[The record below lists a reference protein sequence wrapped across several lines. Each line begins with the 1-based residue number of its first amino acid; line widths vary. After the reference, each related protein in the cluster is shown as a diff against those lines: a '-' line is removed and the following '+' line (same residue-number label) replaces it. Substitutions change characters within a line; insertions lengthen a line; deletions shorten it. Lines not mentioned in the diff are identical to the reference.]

1 MREQKREKEAAKPSP
16 FLLGVIAAAEE
27 DASERERTRGNVER
41 EEKLA
46 EEREVLSLHRWSPGN
61 TAIDA
66 GKCHYW
72 SHCPCSAPVSAAVYA
87 GSAIAATTRLEFLL
101 ISTLRGENSSA
112 LPSVHTLSS
121 AAVPCSPLRL
131 RPLRRP
137 PPRPLSKIA
146 AFDFDGLND
155 SSKNL
160 RILEKIAQIFKE
172 DLKFCGEELSGSGME
187 TKNRQDNYELQLQ

>member
-1 MREQKREKEAAKPSP
+1 MK
-16 FLLGVIAAAEE
+16 
-27 DASERERTRGNVER
+27 R
-41 EEKLA
+41 EEKLV
-46 EEREVLSLHRWSPGN
+46 EEREVLPPHRWSPGN
-61 TAIDA
+61 TTIDT
-66 GKCHYW
+66 GECHYW
-72 SHCPCSAPVSAAVYA
+72 SHCPCSAPVSVAVYA
-87 GSAIAATTRLEFLL
+87 GSAIAATTRLKFLL

-112 LPSVHTLSS
+112 LSSVPTLSS

-137 PPRPLSKIA
+137 PPRPLRFGYVDSLNGLNDSSKIA

-172 DLKFCGEELSGSGME
+172 DLKFGGEELSGSGME
-187 TKNRQDNYELQLQ
+187 SKNRQDNYELQLQ